1 MARKKVALRYI
12 RNDSTRLNTLK
23 KRTKYLMKKAGEVAT
38 LCNAKACVLVY
49 GEGAMVPEVFPSHAE
64 AMAILS
70 RFKSMP
76 EVPQLKKKMDQETIL
91 SRRLIQLRHQVEKIR
106 CERED
111 REARILLHKAMV
123 SGHLPGNIE
132 ELTTMAWK
140 LELILKSLR
149 ERITKITGQL
159 PVYQAQ
165 APYVTG
171 GMDMG
176 SPMYQALRQQQE
188 GWLDMARSQGN
199 PDTQIYNGH
208 NTGL

>member
-23 KRTKYLMKKAGEVAT
+23 KRTKNLMKKAGEVAT
-38 LCNAKACVLVY
+38 LYNAKAYVLVS
-49 GEGAMVPEVFPSHAE
+49 GEGTMVPEVFPSHAE
-64 AMAILS
+64 AVAILN

-76 EVPQLKKKMDQETIL
+76 EVPQLKKTMDQETIL
-91 SRRLIQLRHQVEKIR
+91 SRRLVQLRHQVEKIR

-149 ERITKITGQL
+149 ECITKISGQS

-165 APYVTG
+165 APYATG

-176 SPMYQALRQQQE
+176 SPIYQALWQHQE
-188 GWLDMARSQGN
+188 GWLNMARFQGN
-199 PDTQIYNGH
+199 PDAQIYNGH

>member
-23 KRTKYLMKKAGEVAT
+23 KRTKNLMKKAGDVAT

-49 GEGAMVPEVFPSHAE
+49 GEGTTVPEVFPSQAK
-64 AMAILS
+64 AVAILN
-70 RFKSMP
+70 RFKSMT
-76 EVPQLKKKMDQETIL
+76 EVPQLKKTMDQETIL
-91 SRRLIQLRHQVEKIR
+91 SQRLVQLRHQVEKIR
-106 CERED
+106 RERED
-111 REARILLHKAMV
+111 REARILLHKALV
-123 SGHLPGNIE
+123 SGDLPGNIA

-140 LELILKSLR
+140 MELILKSLG
-149 ERITKITGQL
+149 ERTTNISGQP

-176 SPMYQALRQQQE
+176 SPMYQALRQQQK
-188 GWLDMARSQGN
+188 GWLDMARSKGD
-199 PDTQIYNGH
+199 PDAQIYNGH
-208 NTGL
+208 NSGL

>member
-1 MARKKVALRYI
+1 MARKKVALQYI

-23 KRTKYLMKKAGEVAT
+23 KHTKNMMKKGSEVAT

-49 GEGAMVPEVFPSHAE
+49 GEGTTVPEVFPSHAK
-64 AMAILS
+64 AVAILN
-70 RFKSMP
+70 RFKSIP
-76 EVPQLKKKMDQETIL
+76 EVPQLKKTMNQETIL
-91 SRRLIQLRHQVEKIR
+91 SKRLVQLRHQVEKIR
-106 CERED
+106 RERED

-140 LELILKSLR
+140 LELILKSVG
-149 ERITKITGQL
+149 ERITERSGL
-159 PVYQAQ
+159 PPVYQAH

-176 SPMYQALRQQQE
+176 SPMYKALQQQHE
-188 GWLDMARSQGN
+188 G
-199 PDTQIYNGH
+199 
-208 NTGL
+208 